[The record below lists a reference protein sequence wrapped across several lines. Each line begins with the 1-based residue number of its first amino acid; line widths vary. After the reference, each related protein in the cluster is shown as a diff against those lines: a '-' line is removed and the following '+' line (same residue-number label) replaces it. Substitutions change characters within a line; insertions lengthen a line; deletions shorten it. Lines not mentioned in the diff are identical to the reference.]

1 MSGDLIL
8 GIDSGKRGDLAL
20 VDLHTGDLVNVIDI
34 PILQL
39 KNKKVVDA
47 YQLAAMI
54 DEQAAHITEAW
65 IERVWSRPGE
75 GSVQAFDFGLVYGLL
90 RGIVS
95 ANFIPLKEVLPAVWK
110 RGAGVTGDKDESRQA
125 ASLRWPTETGR
136 WPNKAHHGRAEAA
149 LIADYGRR
157 QFLREHGQEAA

>member
-20 VDLHTGDLVNVIDI
+20 INLLTGDLVAIHDI
-34 PILQL
+34 PVLQL
-39 KNKKVVDA
+39 KNKKEIDTYRLA
-47 YQLAAMI
+47 QLI

-65 IERVWSRPGE
+65 IERVWSRPHE
-75 GSVQAFDFGLVYGLL
+75 GSVQAFDFGQVYGLL
-90 RGIVS
+90 CGVVA
-95 ANFIPLKEVLPAVWK
+95 ANFIPLKMVLPGVWK
-110 RGAGVTGDKDESRQA
+110 RAAGVTGDKDESRKA
-125 ASLRWPTETGR
+125 ASLRWPKETGR